1 MDDVRELVG
10 IGRTAREIAGIKV
23 RQPLSRV
30 VCVLPHGRSR
40 KAVETLTPLLASELN
55 VKRVEFLDAA
65 DSLVTLTAKANFR
78 TLGKKFGKGTPLA
91 AEAVTK
97 LTSTQLAAFQRGE
110 APIHVTVEEQTHR
123 LDPED
128 VVITH
133 GTAGNLVVEERGGY
147 VAAID
152 PAVTPELEQ
161 EGLAREVIRQVQI
174 LRKESGLVVSDR
186 IRLAVWGDPVVEEGV
201 RGHRDWIAGEVLARE
216 LTIGEGNV
224 VGANGEFDAKRVVQ
238 LDGRTVHLALTREVE
253 R

>member
-1 MDDVRELVG
+1 
-10 IGRTAREIAGIKV
+10 
-23 RQPLSRV
+23 
-30 VCVLPHGRSR
+30 
-40 KAVETLTPLLASELN
+40 
-55 VKRVEFLDAA
+55 
-65 DSLVTLTAKANFR
+65 
-78 TLGKKFGKGTPLA
+78 
-91 AEAVTK
+91 
-97 LTSTQLAAFQRGE
+97 LAAFQRGE
-110 APIHVTVEEQTHR
+110 APIYVTVGDQTHR